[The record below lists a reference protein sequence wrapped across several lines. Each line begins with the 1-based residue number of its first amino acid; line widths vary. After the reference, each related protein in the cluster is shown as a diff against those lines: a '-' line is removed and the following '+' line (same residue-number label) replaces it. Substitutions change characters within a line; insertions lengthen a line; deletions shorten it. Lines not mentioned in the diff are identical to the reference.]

1 MSSLTFWEIFLFK
14 VMKSDKIMEGVLS
27 DAVRLQAYIPP
38 MIEIVEAE
46 VENGYAGSQVPG
58 RVPDFS

>member
-1 MSSLTFWEIFLFK
+1 
-14 VMKSDKIMEGVLS
+14 MEGVLS

-46 VENGYAGSQVPG
+46 VENGYAGSQLPG